1 MTTDIRGSA
10 AARFVEA
17 SRADTNQQPLS
28 TNWQTLLRPLAR
40 PPPTLVSPASPPASL
55 PWGEPRSRAPAPSST
70 RRKHVPPEPIGLG
83 DEQRLTQVLLNL
95 VGNPIKFT
103 DTGVV

>member
-17 SRADTNQQPLS
+17 RRADTKQQPLS

-40 PPPTLVSPASPPASL
+40 PPPTLVSPPSPPASL
-55 PWGEPRSRAPAPSST
+55 PWGEPRSPAPAPEQHEVQT
-70 RRKHVPPEPIGLG
+70 RTPEPFGLG

-95 VGNPIKFT
+95 VGNAIKFT
-103 DTGVV
+103 DTG